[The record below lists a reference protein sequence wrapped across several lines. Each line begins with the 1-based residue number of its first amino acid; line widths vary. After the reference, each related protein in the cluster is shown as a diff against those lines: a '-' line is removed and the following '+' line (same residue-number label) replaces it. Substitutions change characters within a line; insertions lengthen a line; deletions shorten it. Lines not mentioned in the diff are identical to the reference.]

1 MKEIIYYSSLEELME
16 LLENNTPDD
25 VIFVN
30 RFATQ
35 LSSGFIPNNAIPFT
49 TDFTPLTQ
57 W

>member
-1 MKEIIYYSSLEELME
+1 MKEIIYYSSLEKLME
-16 LLENNTPDD
+16 LLENNTSNN

-30 RFATQ
+30 NFTTQ
-35 LSSGFIPNNAIPFT
+35 LSSGFIPNSEIPFT

>member
-16 LLENNTPDD
+16 LLENNTSDD

-30 RFATQ
+30 KFTTQ
-35 LSSGFIPNNAIPFT
+35 LSSGFIPNTEIPFT

-57 W
+57 